1 MSDTTDWL
9 PLRAVVPMAGGGRC
23 IMSGFPGLETGV
35 DGLAWISPEG
45 LDATLAEMTRQGA
58 RRLLVLTEPG
68 ELPEGAMALLEA
80 GMARHGV
87 TAHLLPI
94 RDYGVPGAAFHAA
107 WGDLGPELQA
117 LLTAGG
123 VLAVCCQYG
132 AGRSGLITALLLIE
146 GGLQPRQAVARVRDC
161 FGEAI
166 ESPDQMDWL
175 LARPPGHPAET
186 RE

>member
-9 PLRAVVPMAGGGRC
+9 PLRAEVPMAGGGRC

-35 DGLAWISPEG
+35 DGLAWISPEM
-45 LDATLAEMTRQGA
+45 LEATLAEMTRRGA

-68 ELPEGAMALLEA
+68 ELPEGAMALLETA
-80 GMARHGV
+80 LERHRLR
-87 TAHLLPI
+87 AHLLPI
-94 RDYGVPGAAFHAA
+94 RDFGVPGPAFLAT
-107 WGDLGPELQA
+107 WRDLGAELRA
-117 LLTAGG
+117 LLKAGG